1 VSDLMADK
9 CCSKTPDLRICAL
22 KQRRTRCAVA
32 TPLPVPPPARGEGTV
47 WRAPSQLTQRACGG
61 LPKMCACPSPPAG
74 APAPQQWSS
83 ADGFHNPRELRY
95 RRGRTSPEGFYFD
108 SYDYAA
114 LRRYLLDP
122 LGPGGSGVYRSAV
135 FDHVTDSPVPVQTR
149 VAPPGAA
156 LILDGLFLHRE
167 ELRGMWDFSIFLDA
181 PFEITIPRGAARGPG
196 WGGSPDPTAP
206 SNRRYIEGQ
215 QIYLRQDQPQARA
228 NVVIDYSD
236 LTAPVV
242 TAWR

>member
-1 VSDLMADK
+1 MIDLTADRPTQTNQILEEIATFIVCCKPEQIVRVAVDGVDGVGKTTFADK
-9 CCSKTPDLRICAL
+9 LGRVVELIG
-22 KQRRTRCAVA
+22 R
-32 TPLPVPPPARGEGTV
+32 PVIR
-47 WRAPSQLTQRACGG
+47 
-61 LPKMCACPSPPAG
+61 
-74 APAPQQWSS
+74 SS
-83 ADGFHNPRELRY
+83 VDGFHNPRELRY
-95 RRGRTSPEGFYFD
+95 RRGRASPEGFYFD

-114 LRRYLLDP
+114 LRSYLLDP
-122 LGPGGSGVYRSAV
+122 LGPGGSGLYRSAV

-149 VAPPGAA
+149 AAPPGAA
-156 LILDGLFLHRE
+156 LIVDGLFLHRE

>member
-1 VSDLMADK
+1 MVDLTAHRPAQTNQILEEIATYIGCYK
-9 CCSKTPDLRICAL
+9 PEQILRI
-22 KQRRTRCAVA
+22 AVDGVDGVGKTTFA
-32 TPLPVPPPARGEGTV
+32 DQLGRAVELIGRPVIR
-47 WRAPSQLTQRACGG
+47 
-61 LPKMCACPSPPAG
+61 
-74 APAPQQWSS
+74 SS
-83 ADGFHNPRELRY
+83 IDGFHNPRELRY

-122 LGPGGSGVYRSAV
+122 LGPGGSGEYRSAV
-135 FDHVTDSPVPVQTR
+135 FDHVTDSPVPVQTHA
-149 VAPPGAA
+149 APPGAA

-167 ELRGMWDFSIFLDA
+167 ELRDAWDFSIFLDA

-196 WGGSPDPTAP
+196 WAGSPDLTAP

-236 LTAPVV
+236 LTVPVV
-242 TAWR
+242 IAWR

>member
-1 VSDLMADK
+1 MIDLTAHRPNQVLEEIATYIVCHKPEQILRVAVDGVDGVGKTTFADK
-9 CCSKTPDLRICAL
+9 LGS
-22 KQRRTRCAVA
+22 V
-32 TPLPVPPPARGEGTV
+32 V
-47 WRAPSQLTQRACGG
+47 
-61 LPKMCACPSPPAG
+61 
-74 APAPQQWSS
+74 
-83 ADGFHNPRELRY
+83 GFHNPRELRY
-95 RRGRTSPEGFYFD
+95 RRGRASPEGFYFD

-122 LGPGGSGVYRSAV
+122 LGPGGSGLYRSVV
-135 FDHVTDSPVPVQTR
+135 FDHVTDSPVPAQTR
-149 VAPPGAA
+149 AAPPGAA